1 MRILIDETNIDVK
14 ELSKNN
20 ESGILLACK
29 YGVRIEIVESL
40 MVGLRSTCSIEE
52 VKDFL
57 EKKDNNG
64 FKAYDYCKIKK
75 RGDLA
80 ILLEGFIDITSK
92 SVIDIQY

>member
-1 MRILIDETNIDVK
+1 
-14 ELSKNN
+14 
-20 ESGILLACK
+20 
-29 YGVRIEIVESL
+29 

-92 SVIDIQY
+92 SVIDIQYQYVDYDFKNQAPISFRQEIQLN